1 MPPLLP
7 AELLPH
13 TLSLSTS
20 LEIAVCPPKQISNK
34 QILQQLP
41 RKKTNIVENIYIY
54 LDMASKAIA
63 GFGGEGA
70 KAKGSVWDVAV
81 DCIAT
86 RSCQTVA
93 SAASAAA
100 ASA

>member
-1 MPPLLP
+1 
-7 AELLPH
+7 
-13 TLSLSTS
+13 
-20 LEIAVCPPKQISNK
+20 
-34 QILQQLP
+34 
-41 RKKTNIVENIYIY
+41 
-54 LDMASKAIA
+54 MASKAIA

-70 KAKGSVWDVAV
+70 KPKGSVWDVAV